1 MAAYMCSLAKWPV
14 QRQDAYCTAYMRACN
29 IKVANTLVTLNSCEH
44 NPTQLV
50 KKSTFSIATVQD
62 VQNFSS
68 SSGSAVLL
76 QGNLNHLRLRV
87 LRENA
92 VHHSR

>member
-50 KKSTFSIATVQD
+50 KKIYFLYCY
-62 VQNFSS
+62 
-68 SSGSAVLL
+68 SSGCSEL
-76 QGNLNHLRLRV
+76 QFIIGVCCFAPGQLEPPPLTGP
-87 LRENA
+87 A
-92 VHHSR
+92 GKCSTP